1 MKLFDLQVYVI
12 PAGWRNWL
20 FLKISISGEQDGWAE
35 FTDSNGS
42 ERTLLTCIDELRK
55 DVLGVEFRDTSHMVA
70 FLRRKYRQS
79 LPGIMWK
86 GISAIENATLD
97 AVAKAS
103 SISIQSLF
111 PDWKQIPSR
120 RFPTYWSHCPT
131 TRIRAASHVGKDQV
145 RNLDDLRLLSS
156 EIASL
161 GFLAIKTNLVS
172 LDVEPRVLMPGFSKT
187 LKDFDQRLPFNYEL
201 DLKKALEALLYRA
214 PKVDV
219 IVDFNFNVNLE
230 EFCQI
235 QKSLISMPI
244 RWLEIDFDDP
254 ILYNRLLDKAQLPVC
269 TGENTLGYWSYEKI
283 IEDPRVSIISID
295 VLWNGF
301 SESLLIA
308 EAAIQAGK
316 KIAVHNYY
324 GALANAMAATF
335 FSLIPESSREL
346 LEFDFDDVPWRD
358 SLIKRRVEFSEGHL
372 TYDYGPGW
380 GTEILEVELRNRAT
394 FIK

>member
-1 MKLFDLQVYVI
+1 MRLSDVQVYVI

-20 FLKISISGEQDGWAE
+20 FLKISILGEQDGWAE

-42 ERTLLTCIDELRK
+42 ERTLLTCIDELKK
-55 DVLGVEFRDTSHMVA
+55 DIVGVEFRDTSHMVS

-79 LPGIMWK
+79 LPGIIWK

-97 AVAKAS
+97 AVAKINS
-103 SISIQSLF
+103 VSIQSLF
-111 PDWKQIPSR
+111 PDWGQFTSS
-120 RFPTYWSHCPT
+120 RFPAYWSHCPT
-131 TRIRAASHVGKDQV
+131 TRIRSANHVEKEPV
-145 RNLDDLRLLSS
+145 KTLDDLRLLST

-172 LDVEPRVLMPGFSKT
+172 LNSEPRVFMPGFSKT
-187 LKDFDQRLPFNYEL
+187 LKELDQCLPLNYEI
-201 DLKKALEALLYRA
+201 DLKNVIEALLFSA
-214 PKVDV
+214 PKVEV
-219 IVDFNFNVNLE
+219 IVDFNFNVTAE

-235 QKSLISMPI
+235 QKSLIGMPI
-244 RWLEIDFDDP
+244 RWLEIDFDNP
-254 ILYNRLLDKAQLPVC
+254 MLCNRVLDEAQLPVC

-283 IEDPRVSIISID
+283 IEDPRVSIVSID

-324 GALANAMAATF
+324 GALASAMAATF

-358 SLIKRRVEFSEGHL
+358 SLVERSIGFSEGHL
-372 TYDYGPGW
+372 THDSGPGW
-380 GTEILEVELRNRAT
+380 GAEILEFELRDRANL
-394 FIK
+394 IQ

>member
-1 MKLFDLQVYVI
+1 MIFSDLRVYVI

-20 FLKISISGEQDGWAE
+20 FLRITLGEQDGWAE

-42 ERTLLTCIDELRK
+42 ERTLLTCIAELKK
-55 DVLGVEFRDTSHMVA
+55 DIVGIDFRDTHHMVS

-86 GISAIENATLD
+86 GISAIENAALD
-97 AVAKAS
+97 SVARATS
-103 SISIQSLF
+103 TSVESLF
-111 PDWKQIPSR
+111 PNWGQNLSR
-120 RFPTYWSHCPT
+120 SYPAYWSHCPT
-131 TRIRAASHVGKDQV
+131 TRIRAASHVDKEQI
-145 RNLDDLRLLSS
+145 RTLDDLQMLST
-156 EIASL
+156 EISAL

-172 LDVEPRVLMPGFSKT
+172 LNPEPRVLMPGFSKT
-187 LKDFDQRLPFNYEL
+187 LSDFDQRLPSSYGL
-201 DLKKALEALLYRA
+201 DLKRIIESLMFKA
-214 PKVDV
+214 PKIEV
-219 IVDFNFNVNLE
+219 IVDFNFNVTSE
-230 EFCQI
+230 EFIQI
-235 QKSLISMPI
+235 QKSLIGVPI

-254 ILYNRLLDKAQLPVC
+254 KISNLILDEAQFPIC
-269 TGENTLGYWSYEKI
+269 TGENTLSYWSYEKI
-283 IEDPRVSIISID
+283 IKDPRVSIVSID

-358 SLIKRRVEFSEGHL
+358 SLTERSVRLSGGHVIH
-372 TYDYGPGW
+372 DSGPGW
-380 GTEILEVELRNRAT
+380 GIDILESELRRRAT
-394 FIK
+394 YIQ